1 MLDITDEDV
10 LDLIQE
16 HDLIIAETPAEIE
29 YVYDMMNRGLVS
41 IIRAAGVTMV
51 GKVPS

>member
-10 LDLIQE
+10 LDLIEE
-16 HDLIIAETPAEIE
+16 HDLIIAETPQEIE
-29 YVYDMMNRGLVS
+29 YVYNMMDRGLVS

-51 GKVPS
+51 TRVP